1 MGGAH
6 RGRIRVLV
14 ADEFAL
20 FRQAVRIVLERE
32 ADLDVV
38 AEAGSSSDVV
48 VEGERTRPDV
58 ALLGVSSST
67 LDGVAV
73 SATMRE
79 RVPSCRVIV
88 LSDDPDDAALRIAVE
103 AGAAGYLTKS
113 IPMAELIDAIR
124 SVHRGDTL
132 VPPDMLGQLFE
143 GLFSQRREQ
152 RDALRLLSLLSRRE
166 QEVLRLLVDG
176 AGNEEIGRAL
186 VISPQT
192 ARTHIQR
199 VIRKLGVH
207 SRLEAAMLATQ
218 SGIVE
223 DLPVPGSQ
231 AGSAGP
237 LPLATGSSG

>member
-1 MGGAH
+1 MAGSQAE
-6 RGRIRVLV
+6 RIRVLI

-20 FRQAVRIVLERE
+20 FRQAVRIVLDRE

-38 AEAGSSSDVV
+38 AVTGWGSDAV

-58 ALLGVSSST
+58 ALLGRSFS
-67 LDGVAV
+67 LDGVALT
-73 SATMRE
+73 ATMRE

-88 LSDDPDDAALRIAVE
+88 LTDAPDDAALRTAVE
-103 AGAAGYLTKS
+103 AGAAGYLTKA

-132 VPPDMLGQLFE
+132 VPPDMLGPLFE

-186 VISPQT
+186 LISPQT

-199 VIRKLGVH
+199 VLRKLGVH

-218 SGIVE
+218 SGVVE
-223 DLPVPGSQ
+223 QLPHPGS
-231 AGSAGP
+231 ARRLSA
-237 LPLATGSSG
+237 LSGSSG